1 MRVIIAGITAAE
13 SIPIRSAVILS
24 AVVWVI
30 ATRVIPVRLIVP
42 VLPLVRVLSGIL
54 TIRQTKF
61 PVLYIAVQIQASLSG
76 FFSLLIQS
84 MFSGQA

>member
-1 MRVIIAGITAAE
+1 MRGIIAGITAAE

-42 VLPLVRVLSGIL
+42 VLLLVRVLSGIL
-54 TIRQTKF
+54 TIRQTKLL
-61 PVLYIAVQIQASLSG
+61 VLYIAVQIQASLSG
-76 FFSLLIQS
+76 FFSLLINK
-84 MFSGQA
+84 GICL